1 MGVRPIPR
9 LFQHRQSAERD
20 RRILVPPRRGLGH
33 ETKRPHFIAVKRRGE
48 EKMARLSR
56 QQAGRA
62 CGAVL
67 CVGMVFGPTAGHA
80 ATTAVGA
87 SSIKLR
93 LPTVSFQHRTVRFRG
108 FVTFARP
115 GGWTRTAGGAPN
127 ATFRVPVAVGCTAI
141 AVVSPE
147 ASVTAASASVQL
159 RKALPA
165 ASQPGSP
172 VAQQVRIVATGTRA
186 ASGAWELVAPPA
198 PTEGGN
204 SFYYYGGML
213 EKVAHGRWVLSAA

>member
-1 MGVRPIPR
+1 
-9 LFQHRQSAERD
+9 
-20 RRILVPPRRGLGH
+20 
-33 ETKRPHFIAVKRRGE
+33 
-48 EKMARLSR
+48 MARLSR
-56 QQAGRA
+56 QRAGRA

-67 CVGMVFGPTAGHA
+67 CVGMVFGLTAGHA

-87 SSIKLR
+87 SPIKLK
-93 LPTVSFQHRTVRFRG
+93 LPTVSFQHRNVSFRG

-115 GGWTRTAGGAPN
+115 REWTRTSGGAPN

-147 ASVTAASASVQL
+147 ASVTATSASVQL
-159 RKALPA
+159 RKTLPA

-172 VAQQVRIVATGTRA
+172 VAQQIRIVATGARA

-198 PTEGGN
+198 PTDGGN
-204 SFYYYGGML
+204 SFNYYGGML
-213 EKVAHGRWVLSAA
+213 EKVAHGRWAGLVIGVTARPSTCGTQVLETHAVVATVTHLLRTAKLAGASVSG